1 MGADGGMLVKVLL
14 SSNGVSQDKGL
25 HVGEY
30 YK

>member
-1 MGADGGMLVKVLL
+1 MGADGDISVKVLL

-25 HVGEY
+25 HVGEH